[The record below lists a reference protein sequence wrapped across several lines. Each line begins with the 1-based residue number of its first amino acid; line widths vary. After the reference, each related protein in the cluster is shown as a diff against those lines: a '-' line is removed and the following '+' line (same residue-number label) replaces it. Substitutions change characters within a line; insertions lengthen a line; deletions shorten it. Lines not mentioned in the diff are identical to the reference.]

1 MRNLLLILFTSIL
14 FSGCGSLQGQNKDV
28 EQFVKKVVETYN
40 EKDSDKFNQFIDKN
54 TGLTLI
60 TTTGSNNTWLKVQK
74 VCLDKKCLDNGT
86 AEPAGIPYQSLLEE
100 YKTGDLNL
108 NTIEFTEKSFFE
120 CEKIEKQGIFVASEN
135 KFHALSESIN
145 FFLENSPKILGEE
158 LDAKKKNELVKD
170 IGKFRKIE
178 AKSRRVTVNSKD
190 GTFIF
195 YITNINGKWYLTVI
209 DFASMDC
216 SV

>member
-60 TTTGSNNTWLKVQK
+60 TTTGPNNTWLKVQK

-120 CEKIEKQGIFVASEN
+120 CEKIEKQGVFVASEN

>member
-1 MRNLLLILFTSIL
+1 MRNVLLILLTSIL

-40 EKDSDKFNQFIDKN
+40 EKNSEKFNQLIDKN
-54 TGLTLI
+54 SGLTLI
-60 TTTGSNNTWLKVQK
+60 TTTGPNNSWLKVQK
-74 VCLDKKCLDNGT
+74 LCLDKKCLDNGT
-86 AEPAGIPYQSLLEE
+86 AESAGTPYQSLLEE

-120 CEKIEKQGIFVASEN
+120 CDKIEKQGIFVASEN

-158 LDAKKKNELVKD
+158 LEAKKKNELVKD
-170 IGKFRKIE
+170 IGKFKKME

-190 GTFIF
+190 GTFVF
-195 YITNINGKWYLTVI
+195 YMTNINGKWYVTVI

>member
-1 MRNLLLILFTSIL
+1 MRNVLLILLTSIL

-28 EQFVKKVVETYN
+28 EQFVKKVVEIYN
-40 EKDSDKFNQFIDKN
+40 EKNSEKFNQLIDKN
-54 TGLTLI
+54 SGLTLI
-60 TTTGSNNTWLKVQK
+60 TTTGPNNSWLKVQK
-74 VCLDKKCLDNGT
+74 LCLDKKCLDNGT
-86 AEPAGIPYQSLLEE
+86 AESAGAPYQSLLEE

-108 NTIEFTEKSFFE
+108 NAIEFTEKSFFK

-158 LDAKKKNELVKD
+158 LEAKKKNELVKD
-170 IGKFRKIE
+170 IGKFKKME

-190 GTFIF
+190 GTFVF
-195 YITNINGKWYLTVI
+195 YMTNINGKWYVTVI

>member
-1 MRNLLLILFTSIL
+1 MRNVLLILFTSIL

-28 EQFVKKVVETYN
+28 EQFVKKVVEIYN
-40 EKDSDKFNQFIDKN
+40 EKNSDKFNQLIDKN
-54 TGLTLI
+54 SGLTLI
-60 TTTGSNNTWLKVQK
+60 TTTGPNNSWLKVQK
-74 VCLDKKCLDNGT
+74 LCLDKKCLDNRI
-86 AEPAGIPYQSLLEE
+86 AESAGVPYQSLLEE

-120 CEKIEKQGIFVASEN
+120 CEKIEKEGIFVASEN

-158 LDAKKKNELVKD
+158 LEAKKKNELVKD
-170 IGKFRKIE
+170 IGKFKKME
-178 AKSRRVTVNSKD
+178 TKSRRVTVNSKD

-195 YITNINGKWYLTVI
+195 YITNIGGKWYLTVI